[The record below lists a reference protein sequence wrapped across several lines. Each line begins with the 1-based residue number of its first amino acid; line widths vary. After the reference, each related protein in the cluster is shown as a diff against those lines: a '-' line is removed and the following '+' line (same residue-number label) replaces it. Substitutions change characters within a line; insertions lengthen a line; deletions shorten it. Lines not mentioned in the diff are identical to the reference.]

1 MANKPPAMKRGGV
14 APDRRTA
21 SSGRLRNAG
30 VSPDAEDI
38 AMARLQ
44 AHLRRSETIQA
55 PVRSRAMILA
65 RTTVR
70 LPDEMLL
77 RLRDRARRAGLS
89 VSEVVEA
96 ALARYLKLS

>member
-1 MANKPPAMKRGGV
+1 
-14 APDRRTA
+14 
-21 SSGRLRNAG
+21 
-30 VSPDAEDI
+30 
-38 AMARLQ
+38 
-44 AHLRRSETIQA
+44 
-55 PVRSRAMILA
+55 MILA